1 MAKLEM
7 SVKTLVLQ
15 NMKISYP
22 GAIDG
27 NPAGALK
34 GGYHGV
40 AEAFPWAV
48 EAHRGAVEA
57 HPGAVK
63 AHSGVPESH
72 FQDNV
77 SHPGADHY
85 LSYPL
90 VAIR

>member
-1 MAKLEM
+1 MGMAKLEM

-40 AEAFPWAV
+40 AEAFP
-48 EAHRGAVEA
+48 
-57 HPGAVK
+57 
-63 AHSGVPESH
+63 
-72 FQDNV
+72 
-77 SHPGADHY
+77 
-85 LSYPL
+85 
-90 VAIR
+90 